1 MVKRAQLEPVLWS
14 SLIFVIAQALAF
26 YFVFQARAFLIGNNI
41 AAPEV
46 PLQLPLF
53 YFFGVVVLLGVV
65 LLLIP
70 ISRLR
75 IFLRIM
81 FAFLYCYGL
90 FILVGLSLPVIDVA
104 GLSLPLPAIVIAVAA
119 GVVWLARPIVWL
131 HDLLMIFAIVS
142 VGLVFGLI
150 LPPWS
155 VIILLLVMAVYDLV
169 AVRIGYMLWLAKKL
183 SQSDTLPAFII
194 PKKLSYWNLNL
205 KTAGFAKLLEGTAAE
220 REFSILGG
228 GDIGFPLILTVSV
241 FSAYGLAGSLI
252 VAAFS
257 LLGLVA
263 AYWIHLSFLKGKPMP
278 ALPPIFVT
286 SLVGFLIVLKVM

>member
-14 SLIFVIAQALAF
+14 SLIFVISQALAF

-46 PLQLPLF
+46 PLQLPLL

-70 ISRLR
+70 MSRLR

-90 FILVGLSLPVIDVA
+90 FILIGLSLPVPVA
-104 GLSLPLPAIVIAVAA
+104 VITAVAA
-119 GVVWLARPIVWL
+119 GVVWLMRPLVWL
-131 HDLLMIFAIVS
+131 HNLLMIFAIVS

-241 FSAYGLAGSLI
+241 FSVYGLAGSLI